1 MLYRRISSAKV
12 KLLFHVQSV
21 KSLELLHSGPR
32 LKQLSEQQQ
41 LSQCSRCME
50 LLTYGYITNE
60 ILGLFKEVSKSKNE
74 K

>member
-1 MLYRRISSAKV
+1 MLFTRISSAKV
-12 KLLFHVQSV
+12 RLLFNVQSV
-21 KSLELLHSGPR
+21 KSLELLHSGPG

-60 ILGLFKEVSKSKNE
+60 ILGLFKEVRKKQ